1 MKKLLSALV
10 LALVLTGCTAKPE
23 PVEPEVTATPEPVE
37 ELADIS
43 ILGPSGAPSLPLIPA
58 LKEGMDVTIV
68 EGPDV
73 LQAAFVNPEP
83 QYDVIVAPSNLGAKL
98 ASAGKTTYTME
109 SVLTWGNLYLVATSE
124 EALQNPVQFA
134 AFGEQAVPGMVLNEV
149 LKANAMDPEITWYP
163 SVGEVQGALL
173 SGKADVALMAE
184 PAVTATMAKAKEKD
198 MELKVVMD
206 LQKEW
211 AKVSGTEGYPQA
223 ALFVRSDL
231 DHDKDEAV
239 EALVENMEAYIEA
252 AQADPAMIEADIN
265 AITPEVLGVPNGKII
280 SKVWPKM
287 NIRIVDADDVED
299 ELLAFL
305 KLFGIEDLSNVID
318 D

>member
-1 MKKLLSALV
+1 MKKLLGALV
-10 LALVLTGCTAKPE
+10 LALVLTGCAAKPA
-23 PVEPEVTATPEPVE
+23 PVEPEVTPTPEPVE
-37 ELADIS
+37 ELTDIS

-58 LKEGMDVTIV
+58 LKDGMDVTIV

-73 LQAAFVNPEP
+73 LQSAFVNPEP
-83 QYDVIVAPSNLGAKL
+83 QYDVIIAPSNLGAKL
-98 ASAGKTTYTME
+98 ASNGKTTYRME

-124 EALQNPVQFA
+124 EALNNPDQFA
-134 AFGEQAVPGMVLNEV
+134 AFGEQAVPGMVLNQI
-149 LKANAMDPEITWYP
+149 LKANNMEPEITWYP
-163 SVGEVQGALL
+163 SVGEVQGAVL

-184 PAVTATMAKAKEKD
+184 PAVTATMGKAKEKNI
-198 MELKVVMD
+198 ELKVVMD

-211 AKVSGTEGYPQA
+211 AKMTDTEGYPQA

-231 DHDKDEAV
+231 EEDKEAAV
-239 EALVENMEAYIEA
+239 EALIESMEAYAET
-252 AQADPAMIEADIN
+252 AQADPALIEADIT

-287 NIRIVDADDVED
+287 NIRITEAEDVQN

-305 KLFGIEDLSNVID
+305 KLFGIEDLTNIIED
-318 D
+318 